1 MKSLLSPFRTTSPS
15 KSRNPLRCIE
25 TRSLCSGTDS
35 LPRLQHDVG
44 FGARFQK
51 DPRGGRRYGLSP
63 PFGTHN
69 AALVGSGAGGLRSK
83 SLQELFGHVGG
94 PVLRID
100 AEPEGEVGAE
110 DHC

>member
-1 MKSLLSPFRTTSPS
+1 MKFLFSPSRTTSLRGAATLTEVW
-15 KSRNPLRCIE
+15 KSGSYALGPNRRPDCNTTSDLAPDARR
-25 TRSLCSGTDS
+25 T
-35 LPRLQHDVG
+35 HVAA
-44 FGARFQK
+44 GAMAC
-51 DPRGGRRYGLSP
+51 P

-69 AALVGSGAGGLRSK
+69 AALVGVGGLRSK